1 MGFWAL
7 SHPLQADP
15 THEALGSNRE
25 LTAVLWGDGGESYLT
40 QHPAIN
46 KDTDL
51 HFFFSEFLFSH
62 AEVEMVG
69 WHHRHN
75 GSESEQTPGDSEGR
89 GSLVCDSSWGRKES
103 DTA

>member
-46 KDTDL
+46 KDKDL
-51 HFFFSEFLFSH
+51 HFFFSEFLF
-62 AEVEMVG
+62 
-69 WHHRHN
+69 
-75 GSESEQTPGDSEGR
+75 QPF
-89 GSLVCDSSWGRKES
+89 RK
-103 DTA
+103 DFYNKIYTKIQF